1 MTQVF
6 QLCRV
11 IVWRRLVSNMITYV
25 GNVSVPRS
33 YLQVSKSSSYTR
45 ETFVTHEGRGGEI
58 KIIPYSNRMNWIAS
72 KFLTPRS
79 FLSFL
84 FERKRTKDLNIVPP
98 PSSFSRIGGGGRKG
112 FATPS
117 NNKTAI
123 NCPLYNVTL
132 CTSAGHLPTPL
143 LLQITFYK

>member
-6 QLCRV
+6 QLYRV
-11 IVWRRLVSNMITYV
+11 IVWRRLVSNMITHV

-58 KIIPYSNRMNWIAS
+58 KIIPCSNRMNWIAS
-72 KFLTPRS
+72 KFLTPRF
-79 FLSFL
+79 FLFFL

-98 PSSFSRIGGGGRKG
+98 PSFPRIGGGKG

>member
-11 IVWRRLVSNMITYV
+11 IVWRRLVSNMITHV

-72 KFLTPRS
+72 KFLTPRF
-79 FLSFL
+79 FLFFL

-98 PSSFSRIGGGGRKG
+98 PSFPRIGGGKG

>member
-11 IVWRRLVSNMITYV
+11 IVWRRLVSNMITHV

-45 ETFVTHEGRGGEI
+45 ETFVTHEGRGGEGRGKI

-79 FLSFL
+79 FRSFL
-84 FERKRTKDLNIVPP
+84 LLRKIWTLFLLP
-98 PSSFSRIGGGGRKG
+98 PSLVSGGGKG